1 MGIHWVCRGFRF
13 CWPRGTDNE
22 QSVQL
27 FSYVQLFTTPWTAA
41 HHSSLFITNFR
52 SLFKLMSIKLVMPS
66 THLILC
72 YPLLLL
78 LSIFPSIRV
87 FSKESVLCIRWPKYW
102 SFSISPS
109 NEYSGLISFRI
120 DLFDLLEVQGTLK
133 SLLQHHGSKAS
144 TLSLRSNSDI
154 HTWLLEKS

>member
-27 FSYVQLFTTPWTAA
+27 FSYVQLFTTPRTAA

-87 FSKESVLCIRWPKYW
+87 FSNESDLCIQWPKYW
-102 SFSISPS
+102 SFSFNISPS
-109 NEYSGLISFRI
+109 MKTQDWSPLGWTGWIFLQSKGLSRVFSNSA
-120 DLFDLLEVQGTLK
+120 VQKHEFFGA
-133 SLLQHHGSKAS
+133 Q
-144 TLSLRSNSDI
+144 LSL
-154 HTWLLEKS
+154 